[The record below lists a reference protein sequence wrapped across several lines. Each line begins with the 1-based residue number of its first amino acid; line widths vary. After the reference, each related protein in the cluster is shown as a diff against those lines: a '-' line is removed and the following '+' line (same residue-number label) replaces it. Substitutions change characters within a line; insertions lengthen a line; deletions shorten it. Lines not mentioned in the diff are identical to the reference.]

1 MFHAMVLKSKA
12 VFLVLLVLVV
22 CQLSCGLGEDW
33 STRRLSRH
41 NNNNKVI
48 PPSCG
53 ELVLKSQC
61 SENSKCRWCTSEDL
75 DDMCFSKSEALRL
88 PHQVFS
94 CAWLTWDEIY
104 SLLDLRICVAYPTLT
119 NFQGLLLFFVVFMS
133 CFLCFYVWLDRGW
146 RCCCLFSLWFTSN
159 LRHG

>member
-1 MFHAMVLKSKA
+1 MPW
-12 VFLVLLVLVV
+12 
-22 CQLSCGLGEDW
+22 CW
-33 STRRLSRH
+33 SPR
-41 NNNNKVI
+41 
-48 PPSCG
+48 
-53 ELVLKSQC
+53 QC
-61 SENSKCRWCTSEDL
+61 SWSSWSLLCANSLVGWGRIGLLGDSVGIIIIIRWFLQAVESWCWSHSAQRTQSAGGAPVRTLMTCASLNLRHWDCL
-75 DDMCFSKSEALRL
+75 TRFSLVPSS
-88 PHQVFS
+88 P
-94 CAWLTWDEIY
+94 EIY